1 MKITTYVDPTLADG
15 YSSVTGISPD
25 NFTPAPDF
33 SSETDTDES
42 KVDAEEYANARGR
55 WKKRFKKLGK
65 GVRYIP
71 HVAVARAVAK
81 KVRKKKKVGFSGDE
95 FYNSDGETYSYI
107 DQNNKTE
114 VKAFQDWLDKKGLK
128 WVKATDENLT
138 NGTALNKGSGYG
150 NFGTST
156 SKAYNR
162 YGAEWEEYKKKAIG
176 LMGAMIGVPTSS
188 SPVSV
193 PTTAPAVSGEPT
205 PAQVEEQKKKGLFWD
220 NAKKTWVS
228 AKELGLVDYVLDVF
242 GVAPKEPTPTP
253 KKLSKTAKTILY
265 VGGAV
270 VIGLI
275 IYAIAKPRKGA

>member
-1 MKITTYVDPTLADG
+1 MKITTYVDPTIADG
-15 YSSVTGISPD
+15 YSKVEGLSPD
-25 NFTPAPDF
+25 DFTPSPDF
-33 SSETDTDES
+33 MPQGSNS
-42 KVDAEEYANARGR
+42 YYGAN
-55 WKKRFKKLGK
+55 
-65 GVRYIP
+65 
-71 HVAVARAVAK
+71 
-81 KVRKKKKVGFSGDE
+81 GDE
-95 FYNSDGETYSYI
+95 FYNTEGETYSYI
-107 DQNNKTE
+107 DKNNTTE

-150 NFGTST
+150 NYGAST
-156 SKAYNR
+156 QKAYDK
-162 YGAEWEEYKKKAIG
+162 YGADWEDYKKKALG
-176 LMGAMIGVPTSS
+176 VMGAFLNIP
-188 SPVSV
+188 SPSASV
-193 PTTAPAVSGEPT
+193 PTTAPAVSGQPT

-228 AKELGLVDYVLDVF
+228 AKELGLVDYVLDIF

-275 IYAIAKPRKGA
+275 IYAIAKPKKRA